1 MGYEITP
8 TEHPHI
14 VRHSGISGG
23 SPVIKGSR
31 ITVRLI
37 VGFYKCGTTPD
48 EILEMYPHLA
58 PAAVYDAISYY
69 HDHQAEVEKDIE
81 ESTLEKVMERNNMVF
96 NERGAIVPRETLIK
110 LTH

>member
-37 VGFYKCGTTPD
+37 AELYREHASPD
-48 EILEMYPHLA
+48 EIHAMYPHLLRS
-58 PAAVYDAISYY
+58 AVYDALSYY
-69 HDHQAEVEKDIE
+69 FDHMAEVEEDIV
-81 ESTLEKVMERNNMVF
+81 ESSLERIMERDNLMF
-96 NERGAIVPRETLIK
+96 DERGAIVPRDSR
-110 LTH
+110 

>member
-37 VGFYKCGTTPD
+37 AELYKEHVSAD
-48 EILEMYPHLA
+48 EIYAMYSHL
-58 PAAVYDAISYY
+58 PRAAVYDALSYY
-69 HDHQAEVEKDIE
+69 FDHMAEVEEDIV
-81 ESTLEKVMERNNMVF
+81 ESSLERIMERDGLVF
-96 NERGAIVPRETLIK
+96 DERGAIVPRRSR
-110 LTH
+110 